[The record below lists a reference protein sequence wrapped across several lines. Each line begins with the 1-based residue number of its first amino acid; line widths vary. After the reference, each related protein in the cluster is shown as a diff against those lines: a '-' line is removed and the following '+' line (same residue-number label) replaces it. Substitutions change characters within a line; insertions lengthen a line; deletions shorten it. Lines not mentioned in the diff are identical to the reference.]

1 MQMYT
6 DRQVALQA
14 AVEYA
19 KTSGNINNSFDVVMI
34 AERFRKF
41 IEEGTVETKNIPDV
55 SKAAYTGTHKPKV
68 GSICF

>member
-1 MQMYT
+1 MQYT

-19 KTSGNINNSFDVVMI
+19 KSHGNINNSFEVVMI

-41 IEEGTVETKNIPDV
+41 IEEGIVETKNKPV
-55 SKAAYTGTHKPKV
+55 ATTAAYTGTHKPKV
-68 GSICF
+68 GSLCF

>member
-14 AVEYA
+14 AVQYCNA
-19 KTSGNINNSFDVVMI
+19 GSNFNSFDVVMI

-41 IEEGTVETKNIPDV
+41 IEEGIVETKADP
-55 SKAAYTGTHKPKV
+55 AQGTCIGGHRSKV
-68 GSICF
+68 GAFKNF

>member
-1 MQMYT
+1 MQYT

-19 KTSGNINNSFDVVMI
+19 KTSGNINNSFDVVMV

-41 IEEGTVETKNIPDV
+41 IEEGIVETKNKPEATTAPI
-55 SKAAYTGTHKPKV
+55 TGSYRPKV
-68 GSICF
+68 GSLCY

>member
-1 MQMYT
+1 MQYT

-19 KTSGNINNSFDVVMI
+19 KTSGNINNSFDVVMV

-41 IEEGTVETKNIPDV
+41 IEEGIVETKNKPV
-55 SKAAYTGTHKPKV
+55 ATAPYTGSHKPKV
-68 GSICF
+68 GSLCY

>member
-1 MQMYT
+1 MQYT

-19 KTSGNINNSFDVVMI
+19 KTSGNINNSFDVVMV

-41 IEEGTVETKNIPDV
+41 IEEGIVETKNKPVATTAPI
-55 SKAAYTGTHKPKV
+55 TGSYRPKV
-68 GSICF
+68 GSLCY